1 MEKKQTPAEQNVPV
15 AGQEGANETPP
26 VAPEPQ
32 PAPQGDSKD
41 VEAALTLVDDY
52 KKELES
58 AQKKIRH
65 LEKAGAGDGG
75 SPEPSEELIALREE
89 VSRLGTLLE
98 KRVAVDGDNLAKLR
112 TREAELR
119 ASLIARQ
126 TASNTSLGANQD
138 KSKIEPALPALT
150 RQQESLYTRIA
161 QRHGMTLEE
170 WRKQNKK

>member
-1 MEKKQTPAEQNVPV
+1 MEEIKPDQNVPQTGEEE
-15 AGQEGANETPP
+15 AETPP
-26 VAPEPQ
+26 VTPESQ
-32 PAPQGDSKD
+32 PVAQGDSKD
-41 VEAALTLVDDY
+41 VEAALALVDDY

-65 LEKAGAGDGG
+65 LEKFGAGES
-75 SPEPSEELIALREE
+75 SPEVSEELIALKDEVASLREQIA
-89 VSRLGTLLE
+89 G
-98 KRVAVDGDNLAKLR
+98 RVAKDSENIAKLR

-119 ASLIARQ
+119 ASLFARQ

-138 KSKIEPALPALT
+138 KGKPEPVLPTLT

-170 WRKQNKK
+170 WRKKNNK